1 MLPALRCCKRVRIRQ
16 VRAIL
21 LLTRRPIRERLAN
34 ARAFAM
40 AVGAHTTA
48 AGVLDAAAGV
58 GAFSDDRR
66 VRISIAEVM
75 SDSDRVNGMR

>member
-1 MLPALRCCKRVRIRQ
+1 
-16 VRAIL
+16 
-21 LLTRRPIRERLAN
+21 
-34 ARAFAM
+34 M

-58 GAFSDDRR
+58 GVFSDDRR
-66 VRISIAEVM
+66 VRILTAEVM